1 MYCQC
6 YSYFSYDLCNNNNIS
21 LNDSSLLPMF
31 PREDDR
37 VSVNRIYP
45 AILPGRNFEDTM
57 HLIRF
62 AVKLTLC
69 LQNKCPRI
77 FIFQVILINSKY
89 EGQTFLMPSSQRECW
104 GPRKLS
110 NLPKLIC
117 EKSRT
122 PACWLK
128 SQSSV
133 LSWFYS
139 YFEWNFIHDSLV
151 ITEAQIIS
159 LDYFPKLKIRAN

>member
-1 MYCQC
+1 MCTVNAILISLMIFVIITTFLLMTHLCCQC
-6 YSYFSYDLCNNNNIS
+6 FQKKMTEFQWIGFILQSCLGEISKTPCTWLDLQWN
-21 LNDSSLLPMF
+21 LLCF
-31 PREDDR
+31 T
-37 VSVNRIYP
+37 Y
-45 AILPGRNFEDTM
+45 
-57 HLIRF
+57 
-62 AVKLTLC
+62 LC
-69 LQNKCPRI
+69 PHI
-77 FIFQVILINSKY
+77 FIFQVILIKY

-104 GPRKLS
+104 GPGKLS